1 LELSASPRS
10 PEPLGIGWREIR
22 HTKRGETETRFM
34 VDGTEFFLLAVAGL
48 TAYALGLFKLP
59 APPPPAL
66 PPSILPGEWSGGA
79 VPDPYAEIR
88 AHRLDCIGR
97 NGRWD
102 DATLTCQP
110 GPSLDP
116 CAFLTGKAK
125 IRCQES
131 GIVPLPSSLRLRVSP
146 FPSTP
151 RPRPV
156 AEAADPSSR
165 SSLECF
171 WGWHAA
177 CTCPT
182 CRCPCHPLHGR

>member
-1 LELSASPRS
+1 
-10 PEPLGIGWREIR
+10 
-22 HTKRGETETRFM
+22 M

-131 GIVPLPSSLRLRVSP
+131 GIVPLPPSLPTADLVPLSVFVPPPSEPVPIYTPPPPGSGGGGPIKP
-146 FPSTP
+146 F
-151 RPRPV
+151 
-156 AEAADPSSR
+156 
-165 SSLECF
+165 
-171 WGWHAA
+171 
-177 CTCPT
+177 
-182 CRCPCHPLHGR
+182 